1 MTRNPRSPSCTEFSR
16 SLILK
21 FMDVLRQEPFE
32 EYQSQVYTI
41 VDDSSESEVFGV
53 FALSQ

>member
-1 MTRNPRSPSCTEFSR
+1 
-16 SLILK
+16 
-21 FMDVLRQEPFE
+21 MDVLRQEPFE